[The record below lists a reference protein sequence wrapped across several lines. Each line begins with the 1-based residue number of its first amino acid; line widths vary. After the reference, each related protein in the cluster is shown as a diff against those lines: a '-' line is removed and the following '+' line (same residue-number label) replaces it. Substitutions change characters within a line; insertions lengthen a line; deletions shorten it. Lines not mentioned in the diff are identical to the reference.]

1 MTSVTPTPRPACGVK
16 RVVYRCLG
24 GVCVGVGAA
33 GVVLPGLPTTPFL
46 LLASFFF
53 VRSSPTLHAWLVRS
67 RVFGP
72 FLRDWER
79 HRGVRPRTKALAV
92 AVLAA
97 GVGATALFGNLPW
110 PLLAAV
116 LALAL
121 VGLTVILRLP
131 TVREPRSEHKAEA

>member
-1 MTSVTPTPRPACGVK
+1 
-16 RVVYRCLG
+16 VYRCLG